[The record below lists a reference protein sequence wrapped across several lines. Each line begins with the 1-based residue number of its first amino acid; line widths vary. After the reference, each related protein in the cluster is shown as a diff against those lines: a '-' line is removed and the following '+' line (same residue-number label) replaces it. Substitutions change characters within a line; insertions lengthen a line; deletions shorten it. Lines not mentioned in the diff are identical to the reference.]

1 MKEEYIEY
9 NKIYAHADA
18 SGKVTDIFSEA
29 FKTPTDNDVCINAT
43 NTDRHGAQRYQVY
56 DEHGIANYAIVNGA
70 LVARDKTSE
79 LSRIKNTIEYPQLV
93 ENKIRKKYSVSAELA
108 ILRQRNSKPEEFAEY
123 NAFCE
128 LCKSEAK
135 NELNIGVQNYA
146 STIY

>member
-1 MKEEYIEY
+1 MDEYIEY
-9 NKIYAHADA
+9 NKIYAHTDE
-18 SGKVTDIFSEA
+18 SGKVIDIYSEA
-29 FKTPTDNDVCINAT
+29 FKTPDENDVCINAT

-56 DEHGIANYAIVNGA
+56 DEHGIANYALVNGA
-70 LVARDKTSE
+70 LVARDKTAE

-93 ENKIRKKYSVSAELA
+93 ENKIRTKYSVSAELA

-135 NELNIGVQNYA
+135 KELNIGVQNYA

>member
-1 MKEEYIEY
+1 MDEYIEY
-9 NKIYAHADA
+9 NKIYAHADE

-29 FKTPTDNDVCINAT
+29 FKTPAENDICINAT

-56 DEHGIANYAIVNGA
+56 DENGIANYAIVNGV
-70 LVARDKTSE
+70 LVARDKTAE

-93 ENKIRKKYSVSAELA
+93 ENKIRTKYSVSAELA

-135 NELNIGVQNYA
+135 KELNIGVQNYA

>member
-1 MKEEYIEY
+1 MDEGYIEY
-9 NKIYAHADA
+9 NKIYAHADE
-18 SGKVTDIFSEA
+18 SGKVTNIYSEA
-29 FKTPTDNDVCINAT
+29 FKIPEENDICIDET

-56 DEHGIANYAIVNGA
+56 DENGIANYAIVNGV
-70 LVARDKTSE
+70 LVARDKTAE
-79 LSRIKNTIEYPQLV
+79 LSRIKNTIDYPQLV

-135 NELNIGVQNYA
+135 KELNIGVQNYA

>member
-1 MKEEYIEY
+1 MEGYIEY
-9 NKIYAHADA
+9 NKIYAHADD
-18 SGKVTDIFSEA
+18 SGKVTDIYSEA
-29 FKTPTDNDVCINAT
+29 FKTPAENDICINAT

-56 DEHGIANYAIVNGA
+56 DEHGIANYAIVNGV
-70 LVARDKTSE
+70 LVARDKTAE
-79 LSRIKNTIEYPQLV
+79 LSIIKNTLGYPQLV
-93 ENKIRKKYSVSAELA
+93 EKKIRTKYSVSAELA

-135 NELNIGVQNYA
+135 SELNIGAQNYA

>member
-1 MKEEYIEY
+1 MNEYIEY
-9 NKIYAHADA
+9 NKIYARADE

-29 FKTPTDNDVCINAT
+29 FKTPAENDVCIDET

-56 DEHGIANYAIVNGA
+56 DENGIANYALVNGA
-70 LVARDKTSE
+70 LVARDKSAE
-79 LSRIKNTIEYPQLV
+79 LAKIKTTIKYPQLV
-93 ENKIRKKYSVSAELA
+93 EKKIRTKYSVSAELA

-123 NAFCE
+123 NSFCE
-128 LCKSEAK
+128 SCKAEAK

>member
-1 MKEEYIEY
+1 MDEGYIEY
-9 NKIYAHADA
+9 NKIYAHTDE
-18 SGKVTDIFSEA
+18 SGKVTDIYSEA
-29 FKTPTDNDVCINAT
+29 FKTPTENDVCINAT

-56 DEHGIANYAIVNGA
+56 DEHGVANYAIVNGV
-70 LVARDKTSE
+70 LVARDKTAE
-79 LSRIKNTIEYPQLV
+79 LERIKTTIEYPQLV

-135 NELNIGVQNYA
+135 KELNIGAQNYA

>member
-1 MKEEYIEY
+1 MEEY
-9 NKIYAHADA
+9 NKIYARTNA
-18 SGKVTDIFSEA
+18 SGIVVDIFSEA
-29 FKTPTDNDVCINAT
+29 FKTPEGNDICIDAT
-43 NTDRHGAQRYQVY
+43 NTERHGAQRFQVY
-56 DEHGIANYAIVNGA
+56 DEHGIANYAIVNGV
-70 LVARDKTSE
+70 LVARDKTAE

-93 ENKIRKKYSVSAELA
+93 ENKIRTKYSISAELA